1 MNQNRENGEKPNFG
15 PNFGPPKSFL
25 LSFTSHIKHCCK
37 LSLYVM
43 SRKTN
48 ELNLRKWKRKPNF
61 GPDFGFLA
69 PNFDPQFFSP
79 WVSNLY

>member
-48 ELNLRKWKRKPNF
+48 ELKN
-61 GPDFGFLA
+61 
-69 PNFDPQFFSP
+69 
-79 WVSNLY
+79 